1 MSLFA
6 ELKRRNVFRVGAA
19 YLVVAWLLIE
29 VSDTIFPRLNLPEW
43 TVTFVIVI
51 MLLGFPLALFL
62 SWAFELTPEGVKRS
76 DDVMPADVARPATR
90 RRFDWIIVAG
100 LLLVIGIMAAERWW
114 FAGPAE
120 APQGFTAVAEPPAPG
135 QETPADNGAAL
146 VALGVGVLPFD
157 NLSPDPDN
165 AFFAGGIHEEVLTH
179 LARMPGLRV
188 ISRTSML
195 RIAES
200 GLDIRQIGER
210 LEVTHVLEGSVRR
223 AGEQVRVTVQ
233 LVDARTDQQVWAENY
248 DRRLLDVFA
257 IQSEIALAIA
267 RQLRLNLAPEVSAQ
281 IGERPTQSQEA
292 YDLYLRARALPASYD
307 EARMRAGIELLRGAL
322 QADPAFAMAM
332 GELGSTYADLFHHA
346 TRNPPDCELSRYW
359 IDQALAREPGNPG
372 LQLILGDHLYRC
384 RLDYDAALA
393 QLALAEQGLPGN
405 ADIHALRGFI
415 LRRAG
420 RLPESIEAVNI
431 AIALDP
437 RAEDLLHNQIESYA
451 LLGDLEN
458 AERVDRLLD
467 ETPRSLMLSRLRR
480 AQVGMDLVGDLDTM
494 TEALAAEPEDPFL
507 VQLFGIQVPYLQ
519 RDFASAE
526 RRVQEL
532 EEDFSELQFR
542 VVSRPLWQAQI
553 AMAAGDGAR
562 AAAHAR
568 QALEQLDGVLLRR
581 PGDYRVLSARA
592 LALALLGDAAGSR
605 ASMQQ
610 ALSQPIPLRDEM
622 LRASLR
628 AAEILMLAHVAD
640 TEELVPALESYLQ
653 MELNFLH
660 YHGLMIYPAFDRH
673 RDHPRIRALAPAT
686 RQPL

>member
-1 MSLFA
+1 MPGLFT

-29 VSDTIFPRLNLPEW
+29 VSDTVFPRLNLPEW

-51 MLLGFPLALFL
+51 LLLGFPLALFL

-76 DDVMPADVARPATR
+76 DDVTPVDTAMPGTR

-100 LLLVIGIMAAERWW
+100 LLLIIGIMAGERWW
-114 FAGPAE
+114 FAGPPE
-120 APQGFTAVAEPPAPG
+120 APEEFAAVAAPPASG
-135 QETPADNGAAL
+135 QETQQDNGT
-146 VALGVGVLPFD
+146 VSEALGVGVLPFD

-179 LARMPGLRV
+179 LSRMPGLRV

-195 RIAES
+195 RVAES

-210 LEVTHVLEGSVRR
+210 LGVTHVLEGSVRR

-233 LVDARTDQQVWAENY
+233 LVDARTDQHVWAENY

-307 EARMRAGIELLRGAL
+307 EVRMRAAIELLRGAL
-322 QADPAFAMAM
+322 QADPAFALAM
-332 GELGSTYADLFHHA
+332 GELGLAYSSLFHHV
-346 TRNPPDCELSRYW
+346 TRNPPDCEISRYW
-359 IDQALAREPGNPG
+359 IDQALAREPANPG
-372 LQLILGDHLYRC
+372 LQMILGEHFYRC

-393 QLALAEQGLPGN
+393 QLALAEQGLPGS

-420 RLPESIEAVNI
+420 RLPESIEAVNT

-437 RAEDLLHNQIESYA
+437 RAEELMHNQIESYA

-467 ETPRSLMLSRLRR
+467 ETPRSLMLSRLRL
-480 AQVGMDLVGDLDTM
+480 AQARIDLVGDLDTM
-494 TEALAAEPEDPFL
+494 AEALAAEPENPFVL
-507 VQLFGIQVPYLQ
+507 QLFGIQVPYLQ
-519 RDFASAE
+519 RDFARAE
-526 RRVQEL
+526 RMVQKL
-532 EEDFSELQFR
+532 EEDFSELQFQ
-542 VVSRPLWQAQI
+542 VVSRPLWRARI
-553 AMAAGDGAR
+553 AMAEGDGAR
-562 AAAHAR
+562 ASAHAR
-568 QALEQLDGVLLRR
+568 QALEQLDGILLRR
-581 PGDYRVLSARA
+581 PDDYRVLSARA
-592 LALALLGDAAGSR
+592 FALALLGNAAESR
-605 ASMQQ
+605 ESMQR
-610 ALSQPIPLRDEM
+610 ALSQSMPRQDAVIRGV
-622 LRASLR
+622 LRADEVLALAQVADSEELAVALEDYLR
-628 AAEILMLAHVAD
+628 LEMKYRHYDGLML
-640 TEELVPALESYLQ
+640 
-653 MELNFLH
+653 
-660 YHGLMIYPAFDRH
+660 YPEFDRH
-673 RDHPRIRALAPAT
+673 RDHPKIRALAPDA
-686 RQPL
+686 

>member
-1 MSLFA
+1 MPGLFT

-29 VSDTIFPRLNLPEW
+29 VSDTVFPRLNLPEW

-51 MLLGFPLALFL
+51 LLLGFPLALFL

-76 DDVMPADVARPATR
+76 DDVTPVDTAMPGTR

-100 LLLVIGIMAAERWW
+100 LLLIIGIMAGERWW
-114 FAGPAE
+114 FAGPPE
-120 APQGFTAVAEPPAPG
+120 APEELASVAAPPASW
-135 QETPADNGAAL
+135 QETQQDNGT
-146 VALGVGVLPFD
+146 VSEALGVGVLPFD

-179 LARMPGLRV
+179 LSRMPGLRV

-195 RIAES
+195 RVAES

-210 LEVTHVLEGSVRR
+210 LGVTHVLEGSVRR

-233 LVDARTDQQVWAENY
+233 LVDARTDQHVWAENY

-267 RQLRLNLAPEVSAQ
+267 RQLRLNLAPEVSSQ

-307 EARMRAGIELLRGAL
+307 EVRMRAAIELLRGAL
-322 QADPAFAMAM
+322 QADPAFALAM
-332 GELGSTYADLFHHA
+332 GELGLAYSNLFHHV
-346 TRNPPDCELSRYW
+346 TRNPPDCEISRYW

-372 LQLILGDHLYRC
+372 LQMILGEHFYRC

-393 QLALAEQGLPGN
+393 QLALAEQGLPGS

-420 RLPESIEAVNI
+420 RLPESIEAVNT

-437 RAEDLLHNQIESYA
+437 RAEELLHNQIESYA
-451 LLGDLEN
+451 LLGDLEY

-467 ETPRSLMLSRLRR
+467 ETPRSLMMSRLRLAEVR
-480 AQVGMDLVGDLDTM
+480 MEVAGDLDSIA
-494 TEALAAEPEDPFL
+494 EALAAEPEKVGL
-507 VQLFGIQVPYLQ
+507 ARILSILVPYLR
-519 RDFASAE
+519 RDFAGARLVTE
-526 RRVQEL
+526 RLVDGL
-532 EEDFSELQFR
+532 SELQFG
-542 VVSRPLWQAQI
+542 VISRPLWLAQI
-553 AMAAGDGAR
+553 AMAEGDSEQASL
-562 AAAHAR
+562 HALE
-568 QALEQLDGVLLRR
+568 ALEQLDEALRR
-581 PGDYRVLSARA
+581 RPDDYRVLSARA

-605 ASMQQ
+605 DSMRR
-610 ALSQPIPLRDEM
+610 ALSHPMARRDAMIGATLRGDKV
-622 LRASLR
+622 LA
-628 AAEILMLAHVAD
+628 LAHVLD
-640 TEELVPALESYLQ
+640 SEELATVLEDYLK
-653 MELNFLH
+653 LDAKFLH
-660 YHGLMIYPAFDRH
+660 YAGLMRYPAFDRH
-673 RDHPRIRALAPAT
+673 RDHPKIRALAPDA
-686 RQPL
+686 